1 MSSAYCSDDASRAK
15 AELQKTP
22 SAAGPCCAARGSL
35 GDEGFRVKSG
45 FSCYLLVTED
55 MACKKNDNEL
65 LNLALQI
72 ERLCF

>member
-1 MSSAYCSDDASRAK
+1 MLAAVTMPPG
-15 AELQKTP
+15 QKQSYKKRP
-22 SAAGPCCAARGSL
+22 QQRGLAVLPGVPL
-35 GDEGFRVKSG
+35 GDEIFRVKSG

-55 MACKKNDNEL
+55 MVCKKNDNEL